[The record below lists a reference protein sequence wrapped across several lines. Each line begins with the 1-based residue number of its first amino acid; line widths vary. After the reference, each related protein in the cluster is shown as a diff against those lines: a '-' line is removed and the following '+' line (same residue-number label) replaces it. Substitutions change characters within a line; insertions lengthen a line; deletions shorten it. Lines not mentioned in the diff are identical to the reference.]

1 MQQRVREAIVLAK
14 VGTML
19 DNEAVLLRVLQRN
32 RTNRTNIYIYNMCV
46 YIYTHTVGYYSAIKK

>member
-46 YIYTHTVGYYSAIKK
+46 

>member
-14 VGTML
+14 VGTMF

-46 YIYTHTVGYYSAIKK
+46 

>member
-32 RTNRTNIYIYNMCV
+32 RTNRR
-46 YIYTHTVGYYSAIKK
+46 